1 MWVFA
6 RSHFDSGGKVGFG
19 SIWRERGAPALA
31 LAWLTLSM
39 QFGGRMQ
46 KKRFVETLQANG
58 VCSNACWY
66 LDMSGKLRYFSSY
79 YSLALLMR
87 FVHLLSRFSSN
98 PTTHFSSCTPSH
110 PSRVLPQTAHVDY
123 CFALFSLS
131 LVVWLTF
138 RPRPFESR

>member
-58 VCSNACWY
+58 VCSDACWY

-87 FVHLLSRFSSN
+87 FSFIHLLSLAFQVILQHTSLLALPPIHHESYHRLLMSTTASPSS
-98 PTTHFSSCTPSH
+98 PCRSSSG
-110 PSRVLPQTAHVDY
+110 
-123 CFALFSLS
+123 
-131 LVVWLTF
+131 
-138 RPRPFESR
+138 